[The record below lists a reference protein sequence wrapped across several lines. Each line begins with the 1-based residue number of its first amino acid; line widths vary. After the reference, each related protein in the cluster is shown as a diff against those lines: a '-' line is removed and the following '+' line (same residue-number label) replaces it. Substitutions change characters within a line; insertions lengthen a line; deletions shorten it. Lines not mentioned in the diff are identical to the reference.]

1 MPAIASQENPTM
13 KTIET
18 RLTISEDRKLTM
30 QLPQSV
36 TPGEYCVLIVLEEKP
51 GGEAGEP
58 ADLLH
63 DCGARPEDL

>member
-1 MPAIASQENPTM
+1 M
-13 KTIET
+13 KTIEAL
-18 RLTISEDRKLTM
+18 LTISEDRKLAM

-36 TPGEYCVLIVLEEKP
+36 TPGEYCVVIVLEEKQ
-51 GGEAGEP
+51 GAEATEP